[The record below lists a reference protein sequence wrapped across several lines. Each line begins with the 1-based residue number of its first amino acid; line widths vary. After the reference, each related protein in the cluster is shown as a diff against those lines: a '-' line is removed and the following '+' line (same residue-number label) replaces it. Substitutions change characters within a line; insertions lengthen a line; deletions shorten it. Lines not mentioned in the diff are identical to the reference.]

1 MRRLIS
7 GILIGFGTAMSLIVY
22 ATWDL
27 LARVLESKYLIVH
40 EAKVISAAETATQI
54 GTIVGMLL
62 VFTGLSI
69 ELFSAAIRR
78 PDRIAKDSG
87 NKSG

>member
-7 GILIGFGTAMSLIVY
+7 GILIGFGTATSLTVY
-22 ATWDL
+22 AAWNL
-27 LARVLESKYLIVH
+27 LGQVLESKYLVIN
-40 EAKVISAAETATQI
+40 EAKVISAAETANSHRYHTKDAPR
-54 GTIVGMLL
+54 LH
-62 VFTGLSI
+62 GLSI

-78 PDRIAKDSG
+78 PGRIEKDDG